1 MTSVFTK
8 MISKVY
14 QKNKFKESSDEIDN
28 LEIALNASSLISITD
43 LKGNVTFVN
52 QKFCTLSKYSKDELI
67 GKNLKILKSDYH
79 SSEFFSHLW
88 KTISNG
94 KIWHGSIKNKAK
106 DNSYYWIKTTIIP
119 FFKSGKIT
127 KYVSISQDVT
137 DEINLSQKM
146 VSAEKFST
154 VGEFTSRL
162 AHDLRNPLSVIQIT
176 LENFKMMYDVDD
188 KKQIQFEKVERSIA
202 RMAHQID
209 EVLDYV
215 KEKPLNLR
223 NTSFSEI
230 LKDTLDSFKIPF
242 GVKLILPKHDVI
254 LNCDGRQLVIVF
266 SNLILNAIHA
276 LNGSGLIV
284 IGLEE
289 KNDKIIIEIEDS
301 GKGISKKDLHHVFD
315 HMFTTKQHGTGLG
328 LVSVKSIISSHGG
341 TISVTSPP
349 TTFRI
354 TLPKNRE

>member
-1 MTSVFTK
+1 LTSVFHK
-8 MISKVY
+8 MLSKVSR
-14 QKNKFKESSDEIDN
+14 KNQLEEASDEIDN
-28 LEIALNASSLISITD
+28 LEIALNASSLVTISDLNGNIT
-43 LKGNVTFVN
+43 FAN
-52 QKFCTLSKYSKDELI
+52 QKFCSLSKYSKDELI

-79 SSEFFSHLW
+79 TSEFFIHLW
-88 KTISNG
+88 DTISNG

-106 DNSYYWIKTTIIP
+106 DNSFYWIKATIIP

-137 DEINLSQKM
+137 EEINLSLKM
-146 VSAEKFST
+146 NSAEKFST

-223 NTSFSEI
+223 NISFSEI
-230 LKDTLDSFKIPF
+230 LKDTLDSFKIPLD
-242 GVKLILPKHDVI
+242 VKLVLPKHDVV

-276 LNGSGLIV
+276 LKGSGLIV

-289 KNDKIIIEIEDS
+289 KKDEIIIEIEDS
-301 GKGISKKDLHHVFD
+301 GKGISKKDLHQVFD
-315 HMFTTKQHGTGLG
+315 PMFTTKQHGTGLG

-349 TTFRI
+349 TIFRI
-354 TLPKNRE
+354 TLPKKS